1 MNLKVML
8 MKTIK
13 YLTLCLCLSAVVAG
27 CKKGQEADVDDNFHP
42 RIIDNGGVFTVPN
55 RIINEGQSAIY
66 SGLTYSPKP
75 LEKTKI
81 SWKVNDQVVS
91 TDTAF
96 TFTPTTGGE
105 YEIKVEATY
114 NGQTSTRISKVLVSP
129 ATYTPK
135 AYTNIA
141 MAYLTENATAANID
155 FAAVT
160 HVTYTGARVTPSG
173 AADFSKGNAGQNV
186 DEIVA
191 RAHIAGVPVLL
202 GVTGTLSG
210 VDGWSLYN
218 NADFGSVISDPV
230 KRAALATSV
239 AQYVTD
245 RKLDGLDILM
255 TDLGN
260 DDGAVTNASMK
271 AIGPFLGLLRTAL
284 PGKLLTVSVTT
295 NYLHW
300 DYPVADFEKADW
312 VNVHAY
318 EDGIHVGPAAPRG
331 QPSSLEFMEGGAA
344 IWANKLP
351 KNKLVIGIP
360 AFGLRYNE
368 IDADGNNLG
377 WGSYDYM
384 PYKDILAADP
394 AAAGKEMA
402 SIAFGVYYNGIPL
415 IDKKTAYIKT
425 NGFKGAY
432 LYAGDYDVK
441 GVNSLMGT
449 IYKTLK

>member
-1 MNLKVML
+1 

-13 YLTLCLCLSAVVAG
+13 YLILCLCLSAVVAG
-27 CKKGQEADVDDNFHP
+27 CKKGQEADVDENFHP

-66 SGLTYSPKP
+66 SGLTFSPKP
-75 LEKTKI
+75 IEKAKI
-81 SWKVNDQVVS
+81 SWKVNNELVS

-96 TFTPTTGGE
+96 TFTPTAGGE

-135 AYTNIA
+135 AYVNVA

-155 FAAVT
+155 FASVT

-173 AADFSKGNAGQNV
+173 AADFSKGNLGQNV

-191 RAHIAGVPVLL
+191 RSHIAGVPVLL

-218 NADFGSVISDPV
+218 STDFGSVISDPA
-230 KRAALATSV
+230 KRIALAASI
-239 AQYVTD
+239 AQYVKD

-271 AIGPFLGLLRTAL
+271 AIGPFLALLRTAL
-284 PGKLLTVSVTT
+284 PTQILTVSVTT

-300 DYPVADFEKADW
+300 DYPVADFDEADW

-318 EDGIHVGPAAPRG
+318 EDGIHVGPAAERG
-331 QPSSLEFMEGGAA
+331 QPSSLEFMESGAT
-344 IWANKLP
+344 IWSNKLP

-377 WGSYDYM
+377 WGSYGYM
-384 PYKDILAADP
+384 PYKDILAEDATAP
-394 AAAGKEMA
+394 GKEMVN
-402 SIAFGVYYNGIPL
+402 IAFGVYYNGLPL
-415 IDKKTAYIKT
+415 IDTKTAYIKT